1 VKSTWDSERETA
13 LQAARRAG
21 EVMADWIGRF
31 TTRSKGQNDLVTEA
45 DLAVQVAIKET
56 IARRFPQDD
65 FLGEEDSTDV
75 SKLVNAR
82 RWIVDPIDGTTNFV
96 HGFPYF
102 GTSIALEVDGELVVG
117 VIYDPSKKEMFL
129 GVAGQ
134 GATCNGKRLQV
145 SASPRLS
152 EGLVCVGLPAVPDHH
167 PETIAGMVRLTSRTR
182 SVRRMGSAALSMAYV
197 AAGRSDG
204 FYSHIIQPW
213 DVAAGV
219 VLVKEAGGKVTN
231 LGAER
236 YDLYNR
242 SVLATNGLVHEE
254 VGREL
259 AASGV

>member
-1 VKSTWDSERETA
+1 MKSTWESERETA

-21 EVMADWIGRF
+21 EVMTGWMGRF

-56 IARRFPQDD
+56 IARRFPDDD
-65 FLGEEDSTDV
+65 FLGEEDATDV
-75 SKLVNAR
+75 AKLRSAR

-96 HGFPYF
+96 HGFPFF
-102 GTSIALEVDGELVVG
+102 GTSIALEVAGEIVVG
-117 VIYDPSKKEMFL
+117 VIFDPSKKETFL
-129 GVAGQ
+129 AVKGQ
-134 GATCNGKRLQV
+134 GSACNGNRLQV
-145 SASPRLS
+145 SSSPRLA
-152 EGLVCVGLPAVPDHH
+152 EGLICVGLPAVPAHH
-167 PETIAGMVRLTSRTR
+167 PETISGMVRMTARTR

-219 VLVKEAGGKVTN
+219 LLVQEAGGKVTN
-231 LGAER
+231 FGSDR

-242 SVLATNGLVHEE
+242 SLLATNGLLHEE
-254 VGREL
+254 VAREL
-259 AASGV
+259 SAET